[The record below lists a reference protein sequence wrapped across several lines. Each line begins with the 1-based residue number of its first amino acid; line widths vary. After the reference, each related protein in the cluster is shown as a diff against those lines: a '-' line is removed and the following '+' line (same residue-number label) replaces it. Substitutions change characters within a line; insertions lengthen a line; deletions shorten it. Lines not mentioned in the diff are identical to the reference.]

1 MSGKEI
7 RMTERSDLATEVQT
21 QPEVDAGETVSE
33 PAQQAGTQTASSP
46 EQVTSGT
53 SGSTEPAA
61 ATAES
66 RGPSRRGRRG
76 GRNRGGSRAK
86 PATTRPE
93 TGSASVAA
101 PDGSR
106 DEPEIPDGDRVETDP
121 AAEGE
126 PRSVAAATASP
137 GASRRRRR
145 RGGRGRG
152 ARGRSGS
159 SSRIEED
166 AEAVTGG
173 ADAGDDLDEPAEPE
187 PRPEVALLE
196 AIADEDVVEAAENA
210 IDHTVGEALDVA
222 TERLDDGDAAAAPGT
237 TARRRRRRGG
247 RGRGRGRAA
256 TETLDGLAGE
266 AAIAAT
272 DAADAAAS
280 ATQTQ
285 EVLEDTADADTAPG
299 RTKGAAKTRQATRT
313 RSRPSKTKTLEE
325 DEAGETSAVATSGP
339 TRLRRGRGTSAG
351 ARRRREPTII
361 APRVTDKVMVITQHG
376 DRDQIAILEERTL
389 VQHYVTR
396 AGAKS
401 MVGNVYLGRVQ
412 NVLPGMEAAFVDV
425 GRGRNAVLY
434 AGEVNYS
441 PEDLEGKQPP
451 RIEQVLK
458 SGQSV
463 LVQVTKD
470 PIGGKGARLTAKISM
485 PGRYLVLQPNWEIT
499 GISKRLDD
507 GERRRLRALLKRI
520 RPEGHGLIVRTAAE
534 GASEEDLRADV
545 DRLLSEW
552 AAIEK
557 KAKRAKAP
565 AVLYEEPEL
574 TVKVVRD
581 LFTNEEYRELV
592 TDSQR
597 VYTLVTD
604 YLGGV
609 APDLLPKV
617 RLHTGKLPVFEEFH
631 VVEQIHKGLDRK
643 VWLPS
648 GGYLVIDRTE
658 AMTVIDVNTG
668 KSVGKTN
675 LEETVVNTN
684 IEAAREVARQLRLRD
699 IGGMII
705 IDFIDM
711 LLEQNKR
718 RVVDTLKEEMARDK
732 TRSQVFDISPLG
744 LLEVTRKRVSG
755 GLLESF
761 SETCPT
767 CEGRG
772 VILNYEP

>member
-1 MSGKEI
+1 MEAVESE
-7 RMTERSDLATEVQT
+7 E
-21 QPEVDAGETVSE
+21 DAGVDTK
-33 PAQQAGTQTASSP
+33 
-46 EQVTSGT
+46 
-53 SGSTEPAA
+53 PAA
-61 ATAES
+61 AK
-66 RGPSRRGRRG
+66 RGAATKRAPATRPAAARSRR
-76 GRNRGGSRAK
+76 K
-86 PATTRPE
+86 PA
-93 TGSASVAA
+93 AVAA
-101 PDGSR
+101 EQDAG
-106 DEPEIPDGDRVETDP
+106 
-121 AAEGE
+121 
-126 PRSVAAATASP
+126 
-137 GASRRRRR
+137 
-145 RGGRGRG
+145 
-152 ARGRSGS
+152 
-159 SSRIEED
+159 
-166 AEAVTGG
+166 AEA
-173 ADAGDDLDEPAEPE
+173 PE
-187 PRPEVALLE
+187 R
-196 AIADEDVVEAAENA
+196 
-210 IDHTVGEALDVA
+210 
-222 TERLDDGDAAAAPGT
+222 
-237 TARRRRRRGG
+237 
-247 RGRGRGRAA
+247 
-256 TETLDGLAGE
+256 
-266 AAIAAT
+266 
-272 DAADAAAS
+272 
-280 ATQTQ
+280 
-285 EVLEDTADADTAPG
+285 
-299 RTKGAAKTRQATRT
+299 TRT
-313 RSRPSKTKTLEE
+313 RRSRSKKTET
-325 DEAGETSAVATSGP
+325 DADGRETSAVATAGP
-339 TRLRRGRGTSAG
+339 TRLRRGRATTSGT
-351 ARRRREPTII
+351 RRRREPMPVV
-361 APRVTDKVMVITQHG
+361 PRVTDKLMVITEHG

-499 GISKRLDD
+499 GISKRLEDS
-507 GERRRLRALLKRI
+507 ERKRLRALLKKI

-534 GASEEDLRADV
+534 EATEEDLRADV
-545 DRLLSEW
+545 ERLLAEW
-552 AAIEK
+552 NAIEK
-557 KAKRAKAP
+557 KAKKEKAP

-581 LFTNEEYRELV
+581 LFTDEEYRELV

-597 VYTLVTD
+597 VYTLVTE
-604 YLGGV
+604 YLEGV

-617 RLHTGKLPVFEEFH
+617 RLHTGKLPAFEEFH

-684 IEAAREVARQLRLRD
+684 IEAAREIARQLRLRD

-718 RVVDTLKEEMARDK
+718 RVVDTVKEEMARDK

-772 VILNYEP
+772 VILTYEA

>member
-1 MSGKEI
+1 VTDEGSLGGPQQEG
-7 RMTERSDLATEVQT
+7 TPDTPETSVATDATDGAARSANEAEGVPPGPD
-21 QPEVDAGETVSE
+21 PGEGS
-33 PAQQAGTQTASSP
+33 
-46 EQVTSGT
+46 VTT
-53 SGSTEPAA
+53 
-61 ATAES
+61 
-66 RGPSRRGRRG
+66 
-76 GRNRGGSRAK
+76 
-86 PATTRPE
+86 ATT
-93 TGSASVAA
+93 AA
-101 PDGSR
+101 
-106 DEPEIPDGDRVETDP
+106 
-121 AAEGE
+121 
-126 PRSVAAATASP
+126 
-137 GASRRRRR
+137 RRRR

-152 ARGRSGS
+152 GRGRTGSANASAATETLDSAASG
-159 SSRIEED
+159 E
-166 AEAVTGG
+166 AEV
-173 ADAGDDLDEPAEPE
+173 DIEPARPE
-187 PRPEVALLE
+187 PRSEGVAL
-196 AIADEDVVEAAENA
+196 AATAAEDA
-210 IDHTVGEALDVA
+210 DV
-222 TERLDDGDAAAAPGT
+222 DASPVEEPAGT
-237 TARRRRRRGG
+237 SARRRRRRGG
-247 RGRGRGRAA
+247 RGRGRRR
-256 TETLDGLAGE
+256 
-266 AAIAAT
+266 
-272 DAADAAAS
+272 S
-280 ATQTQ
+280 ATA
-285 EVLEDTADADTAPG
+285 VTADVSAAEGDETAQADEADTARAAAAPAEEPVG
-299 RTKGAAKTRQATRT
+299 RKRT
-313 RSRPSKTKTLEE
+313 RRGRATAIEIDGAREAPAAPS
-325 DEAGETSAVATSGP
+325 AGS
-339 TRLRRGRGTSAG
+339 TRLRRGRTASAG
-351 ARRRREPTII
+351 TRRRRESMPVV
-361 APRVTDKVMVITQHG
+361 PRVTDKLMVITEHG
-376 DRDQIAILEERTL
+376 DRDQIAILEEKSL

-396 AGAKS
+396 AGARS

-451 RIEQVLK
+451 RIEHVLK

-507 GERRRLRALLKRI
+507 RERRRLRALLKKI
-520 RPEGHGLIVRTAAE
+520 RPDGHGVIVRTAAE
-534 GASEEDLRADV
+534 EATEEDLRADV

-552 AAIEK
+552 TAIEK

-581 LFTNEEYRELV
+581 LFTDEEYRELV
-592 TDSQR
+592 TDSER
-597 VYTLVTD
+597 VYTLVTE
-604 YLGGV
+604 YLSGV

-617 RLHTGKLPVFEEFH
+617 RLHSGKLPVFEEFH

-658 AMTVIDVNTG
+658 ALTVIDVNTG

-718 RVVDTLKEEMARDK
+718 RVVETLKEEMARDK

-772 VILNYEP
+772 VIINYEV